1 MLTHRKMNRLEA
13 KETGRLIL
21 STAQSP
27 RDDVFYILPLH
38 NILKKIIDQFF
49 LKKVCLC
56 SLASNRRRVESRL
69 SFFKPYSGGW
79 QIYNLRMSFCPQ
91 YPNIPMDVSL
101 LHAWLVACMALLHAC

>member
-38 NILKKIIDQFF
+38 NILKKIIDQF
-49 LKKVCLC
+49 
-56 SLASNRRRVESRL
+56 
-69 SFFKPYSGGW
+69 
-79 QIYNLRMSFCPQ
+79 
-91 YPNIPMDVSL
+91 
-101 LHAWLVACMALLHAC
+101 